1 MIRIGHAWDTHKLV
15 ENRDLILGGL
25 KIESKIGL

>member
-15 ENRDLILGGL
+15 ENRDLYLGGI
-25 KIESKIGL
+25 KIEWRSV